1 MTDPIDSDS
10 IEVVQLA
17 RHGGPEVLEVV
28 GRPLPQPASHEVRV
42 RAEAIGVGKP
52 DALIG
57 CAANL
62 ALQGGFKS
70 ADGEAV
76 RLGASRVVFA
86 GVRCT
91 AG

>member
-1 MTDPIDSDS
+1 MTVD
-10 IEVVQLA
+10 EFTA
-17 RHGGPEVLEVV
+17 N
-28 GRPLPQPASHEVRV
+28 GRPT
-42 RAEAIGVGKP
+42 
-52 DALIG
+52 LIG

-62 ALQGGFKS
+62 ALQGGVKS

-76 RLGASRVVFA
+76 RFAASRVVFA